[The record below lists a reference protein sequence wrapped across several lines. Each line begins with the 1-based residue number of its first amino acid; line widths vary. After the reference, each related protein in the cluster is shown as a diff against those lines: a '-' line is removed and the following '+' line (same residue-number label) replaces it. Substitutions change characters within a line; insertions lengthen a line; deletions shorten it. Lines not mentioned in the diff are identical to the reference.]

1 MLLIDFFAI
10 YVTLFNAPLGIKSV
24 EFEKYVLQATGT
36 LDFLYDFGIIFIHIV
51 VGVWYGHDYLL
62 VTTAIFGTFVLASD
76 FLSLYYAT
84 FDYEK
89 DHFGDYVVKEK
100 VGEI

>member
-1 MLLIDFFAI
+1 MDL
-10 YVTLFNAPLGIKSV
+10 
-24 EFEKYVLQATGT
+24 
-36 LDFLYDFGIIFIHIV
+36 LYDFGIVVIHIV
-51 VGVWYGHDYLL
+51 VGVWYEIDYLIIG
-62 VTTAIFGTFVLASD
+62 TAIIGTFVLSGD

-100 VGEI
+100 IGEI